1 MDSQKILSPTSGTQ
15 QKNKNYG
22 FFKVFRAEDG
32 LMKINSRFDDNGKD
46 YLPFSKDACVQPPE
60 GGNLGTI
67 PCFKAGDPRSS
78 EVLPLASMHT
88 MFVRLHNKFAK

>member
-1 MDSQKILSPTSGTQ
+1 
-15 QKNKNYG
+15 
-22 FFKVFRAEDG
+22 
-32 LMKINSRFDDNGKD
+32 MKINERFDDNGKD

-60 GGNLGTI
+60 GGNLGTV

-88 MFVRLHNKFAK
+88 LFLRLHNKFAKLGSQLIYTQCTVKLRPNFQKIAQLK

>member
-1 MDSQKILSPTSGTQ
+1 
-15 QKNKNYG
+15 
-22 FFKVFRAEDG
+22 
-32 LMKINSRFDDNGKD
+32 MKINTRFDDNGKD

-60 GGNLGTI
+60 GGNLGTV

-88 MFVRLHNKFAK
+88 LFLRLHNKFAKVGLQLM